1 MDAMEALL
9 TRRRIRKYKATPIP
23 ESMTLELL
31 DAAMNA
37 PSSGNAQPWHFV
49 IVNERKILDEIP
61 AFHPY
66 SDPVREAP
74 LAIVVCADLHL
85 EKNKGAW
92 VQDCSA
98 AIENLLIAANAKGL
112 GAVWLGV
119 YPFEER
125 VTGVRKLL
133 GLPDHVITLVIILVG
148 YPAEK
153 KPPANRFKMERVH
166 RDKW

>member
-1 MDAMEALL
+1 MDAMEAIL
-9 TRRRIRKYKATPIP
+9 TRRSIRKYKAAPIP
-23 ESMTLELL
+23 ESLIHALL
-31 DAAMNA
+31 DAAMNG

-49 IVNERKILDEIP
+49 VVTDRKILDGIP
-61 AFHPY
+61 KFHPY
-66 SDPVREAP
+66 SDPVKEAP

-98 AIENLLIAANAKGL
+98 AIENLLIAANAHGL

-119 YPFEER
+119 YPYEER
-125 VTGVRKLL
+125 VNGVRKLL
-133 GLPDHVITLVIILVG
+133 GLPEHVITLGIILVG

-153 KPPANRFKMERVH
+153 KPPANRFKQERVH
-166 RDKW
+166 QNKW

>member
-1 MDAMEALL
+1 MDAMEAIL
-9 TRRRIRKYKATPIP
+9 TRRSIRKYKAAPIP
-23 ESMTLELL
+23 ESLIHALL
-31 DAAMNA
+31 DAAMNG

-49 IVNERKILDEIP
+49 VVTDRKILDGIP
-61 AFHPY
+61 KFHPY
-66 SDPVREAP
+66 SDPVKEAP

-98 AIENLLIAANAKGL
+98 AIENLLIAANAQGL

-119 YPFEER
+119 YPYEER
-125 VTGVRKLL
+125 VNGVRKLL
-133 GLPDHVITLVIILVG
+133 GLPEHVITLGIILVG

-153 KPPANRFKMERVH
+153 KPPANRFKQERVH
-166 RDKW
+166 QNKW

>member
-1 MDAMEALL
+1 MDGMEAILS
-9 TRRRIRKYKATPIP
+9 RRSIRKYKAAPIP
-23 ESMTLELL
+23 ENLLHGLL

-37 PSSGNAQPWHFV
+37 PSSGNAQPWHF
-49 IVNERKILDEIP
+49 IVVTDRKILDEIP

-74 LAIVVCADLHL
+74 MAIVVCADLHL

-98 AIENLLIAANAKGL
+98 AIENLLIAANATGL

-119 YPFEER
+119 YPYEER
-125 VTGVRKLL
+125 VIGVRKLL
-133 GLPDHVITLVIILVG
+133 GLPESVITLGIILVG
-148 YPAEK
+148 YPAESK
-153 KPPANRFKMERVH
+153 QPANRFKAERVH